1 VCLPVEVEIDDG
13 NASWHRF
20 FVEGII
26 FAAPFLCWGNGGN
39 PLTTLWCCY
48 PCWGIVFGALSD
60 GSDLEVDRCFSYHIS
75 FSGMAQRGVGV
86 RCVMVDERRA
96 GALVWHH
103 GGIYGRSV
111 EGFADLSPE
120 DALWFNG

>member
-1 VCLPVEVEIDDG
+1 M
-13 NASWHRF
+13 
-20 FVEGII
+20 
-26 FAAPFLCWGNGGN
+26 
-39 PLTTLWCCY
+39 T
-48 PCWGIVFGALSD
+48 
-60 GSDLEVDRCFSYHIS
+60 S

-86 RCVMVDERRA
+86 RCVMVDARRA

-111 EGFADLSPE
+111 EGFADLSSE